1 MTGQTLSH
9 YRVLDKIGEGATGV
23 VYKGEDLTLG
33 RAVALKIA
41 LKILSPEISADSSAL
56 LRFQHEA
63 RTASTLNHPNIC
75 TVHEIAQ
82 HDGQQFIVMEL
93 LEGKLLSQA
102 IAGRA
107 MPLEQV
113 LDLGIQ
119 LSDALDAAHAEGIIH
134 RDLKPANIFVTKRGQ
149 AKILDFGLAQL
160 APRRVSSRDPGA
172 TTHHP
177 TQSDHRVGGTIPYMS
192 PEQLR
197 LEELDQ
203 RSDLFS
209 LGVVLYEMTTG
220 RRAFVGRT
228 RDEITEAILT
238 HVPVAPRSINP
249 ELPAEMDRII
259 CKALEKNRNLR
270 FQTASDLRADL
281 QRLKRDVEAIRPPV
295 AAEKQLLHWGTV
307 VGGVVSLGALL
318 LAAWISVR
326 QGNMIAT
333 ESPRGSA
340 GALSGSGTSGA
351 PPTARVP
358 EALTSPARTS
368 PPPPAAPVIP
378 AAPPRVAEKP
388 LAATSRAGSTAK
400 PATAPATTAGAGG
413 SKEAAGSKETD
424 RAAAQQ
430 ELRIARSKTAAGL
443 HDQALATLRTLVTNH
458 SDTEE
463 ALEAYFLMGSIH
475 ENTKRFT
482 DAMGTYLEIADRYQG
497 HARAPEAL
505 FRLAEVTLRSDR
517 PGKELQARDSLARL
531 ITQHKQSSWAPR
543 ALLAKGEIEQRQRL
557 HELDSILGSSVPSA
571 LVSYR
576 QLTKTYPRSPAA
588 KEGLSRLAEIY
599 DDLRRYDLA
608 AETLGELAVKY
619 PQSSDEAWFRAGELY
634 RRRLKDPTKARQ
646 AYLQVRSTSRHYAD
660 AQRNL
665 K

>member
-75 TVHEIAQ
+75 TVHEIAE

-107 MPLEQV
+107 LPLEQV

-119 LSDALDAAHAEGIIH
+119 LSDALDAAHTEGIIH
-134 RDLKPANIFVTKRGQ
+134 RDLKPANIFVTRRGQ

-160 APRRVSSRDPGA
+160 APRRVASRDPGI

-177 TQSDHRVGGTIPYMS
+177 TLSDHRVGGTIPYMS

-249 ELPAEMDRII
+249 DLPAEMDRII

-295 AAEKQLLHWGTV
+295 TAEKQLLHWGTV
-307 VGGVVSLGALL
+307 VGGVVSLCALL

-326 QGNMIAT
+326 QGNMGAT
-333 ESPRGSA
+333 EPPRGA
-340 GALSGSGTSGA
+340 ANALNGSGTSGA
-351 PPTARVP
+351 PPTPRVP
-358 EALTSPARTS
+358 EAATATPGPPNTQPA
-368 PPPPAAPVIP
+368 PPPIAPAAP
-378 AAPPRVAEKP
+378 AHTAEKSSGVTARP
-388 LAATSRAGSTAK
+388 ESTAK
-400 PATAPATTAGAGG
+400 PATANTASRGAGG
-413 SKEAAGSKETD
+413 SKDTD

-443 HDQALATLRTLVTNH
+443 HDQALATLRTLVTNY

-463 ALEAYFLMGSIH
+463 ALEASFLMGSIQ
-475 ENTKRFT
+475 ESTKHFT
-482 DAMGTYLEIADRYQG
+482 DAMGTYLEIADRYQQ

-505 FRLAEVTLRSDR
+505 FRLAEVTLRSER
-517 PGKELQARDSLARL
+517 PGKDLQARDSLARL
-531 ITQHKQSSWAPR
+531 ITQYKQSPWAPR

-557 HELDSILGSSVPSA
+557 HELDSTLGSSVPSA

-576 QLTKTYPRSPAA
+576 QLTKTYLRSPAA

-608 AETLGELAVKY
+608 AETLAELAVKY

-634 RRRLKDPTKARQ
+634 RRRLKNPTKARH

-660 AQRNL
+660 AQKYL